1 MANTTYLPV
10 IGIILTISRGSDCCS
25 QMISVHTENGII
37 QLLIHSE
44 TLVIDSRQL
53 RSGMRVAAFYD
64 SSLPVPMI
72 FPPQYLAKIITVISR
87 NENVM
92 LNFFDRNLVAGDGSL
107 RLNIARNTVIKTVNG
122 QTVTCSLANR
132 FLLVY
137 YTITTASI
145 PPQTTPRKII
155 LFC

>member
-1 MANTTYLPV
+1 MANTTYIPV
-10 IGIILTISRGSDCCS
+10 IGTILNISRGNNCCS
-25 QMISVHTENGII
+25 QMMSVRTENGIVNFTI
-37 QLLIHSE
+37 QAE

-53 RSGMRVAAFYD
+53 RPGMQIAAFYD

-72 FPPQYLAKIITVISR
+72 FPPQYQAQIVTLIGR

-92 LNFFDRNLVAGDGSL
+92 LNFFDRNLVASDGSL
-107 RLNIARNTVIKTVNG
+107 RLNLARNTIVKTVNG
-122 QTVTCSLANR
+122 QSVTCNLGNR

>member
-1 MANTTYLPV
+1 MANTTYIPV
-10 IGIILTISRGSDCCS
+10 IGTIVNISRGNDCCS
-25 QMISVHTENGII
+25 QMMSVRTETGIVNFTI
-37 QLLIHSE
+37 RAE

-53 RSGMRVAAFYD
+53 RSGMQVAAFYD

-72 FPPQYLAKIITVISR
+72 FPPQYQAQIVTVIGR

-92 LNFFDRNLVAGDGSL
+92 LNFFDRNLVASDGSL
-107 RLNIARNTVIKTVNG
+107 RLNLSRNTIVKTVNG
-122 QTVTCSLANR
+122 QSVTCNLGNR

>member
-1 MANTTYLPV
+1 MANTTYIPV
-10 IGIILTISRGSDCCS
+10 IGTIVNISRGNDCCS
-25 QMISVHTENGII
+25 QMMSVRTETGII
-37 QLLIHSE
+37 NFIIRAE

-53 RSGMRVAAFYD
+53 RSGMQVAAFYD

-72 FPPQYLAKIITVISR
+72 FPPQYQAQIVTVIGR

-92 LNFFDRNLVAGDGSL
+92 LNFFDRNLVASDGSL
-107 RLNIARNTVIKTVNG
+107 RLNLSRNTIIKTVNG
-122 QTVTCSLANR
+122 QSVTCNLGNR

>member
-1 MANTTYLPV
+1 MLF
-10 IGIILTISRGSDCCS
+10 
-25 QMISVHTENGII
+25 
-37 QLLIHSE
+37 
-44 TLVIDSRQL
+44 
-53 RSGMRVAAFYD
+53 RS

-72 FPPQYLAKIITVISR
+72 FPPQYQAQIVTVIGR

-92 LNFFDRNLVAGDGSL
+92 LNFFDRNLVASDGSL
-107 RLNIARNTVIKTVNG
+107 RLNLSRNTIIKTVNG
-122 QTVTCSLANR
+122 QSVTCNLGNR

>member
-1 MANTTYLPV
+1 MANTTYIPI
-10 IGIILTISRGSDCCS
+10 IGTILNIGRGGSCCS
-25 QMISVHTENGII
+25 QMMSIRTENGIVNFTI
-37 QLLIHSE
+37 NSE

-64 SSLPVPMI
+64 SSLPVPLI
-72 FPPQYLAKIITVISR
+72 FPPQYHAKIVTVIGR
-87 NENVM
+87 DENVM
-92 LNFFDRNLVAGDGSL
+92 LNYFDQNLIAIDGSL
-107 RLNIARNTVIKTVNG
+107 RLNIARNTIIKTVNG
-122 QTVTCSLANR
+122 QIVTCNLENR

-137 YTITTASI
+137 YTVTTRSI

>member
-1 MANTTYLPV
+1 MANTTYVPV
-10 IGIILTISRGSDCCS
+10 SGTILNMSRGNNCCS
-25 QMISVHTENGII
+25 QMMSVRTNDGMI
-37 QLLIHSE
+37 QFTVNSE

-53 RSGMRVAAFYD
+53 RSGMQIVAFYD

-72 FPPQYLAKIITVISR
+72 FPPQYHAQIVTAVGR
-87 NENVM
+87 NETVM

-107 RLNIARNTVIKTVNG
+107 RLNIARNTIVKTVNG

-137 YTITTASI
+137 YTVTTASI

>member
-1 MANTTYLPV
+1 MANTTYIPV
-10 IGIILTISRGSDCCS
+10 IGTILNINRGNTCCS
-25 QMISVHTENGII
+25 QMMSVRTENGII
-37 QLLIHSE
+37 NFTVNAE

-53 RSGMRVAAFYD
+53 RPGMQIAAFYD
-64 SSLPVPMI
+64 SNLPVPMI
-72 FPPQYLAKIITVISR
+72 FPPQYQAKIVTAIGR

-92 LNFFDRNLVAGDGSL
+92 LNYFDGNLVASDGSL
-107 RLNIARNTVIKTVNG
+107 QLNLARNTIVKTVNG
-122 QTVTCSLANR
+122 QSVTCHLGNR

-137 YTITTASI
+137 YTVVTASI

>member
-1 MANTTYLPV
+1 
-10 IGIILTISRGSDCCS
+10 
-25 QMISVHTENGII
+25 
-37 QLLIHSE
+37 
-44 TLVIDSRQL
+44 
-53 RSGMRVAAFYD
+53 MRIAAFYD
-64 SSLPVPMI
+64 SSLPVPLI
-72 FPPQYLAKIITVISR
+72 FPPQYHAKIVTVIGR

-92 LNFFDRNLVAGDGSL
+92 LNYFGRNLIAADGSL
-107 RLNIARNTVIKTVNG
+107 RLNIARNTIIKTVNG
-122 QTVTCSLANR
+122 QTVTCNLENR

>member
-1 MANTTYLPV
+1 MANTTYIPV
-10 IGIILTISRGSDCCS
+10 IGTIVNISRGNDCCS
-25 QMISVHTENGII
+25 QMMSVRTETGII
-37 QLLIHSE
+37 NFTIRAE

-53 RSGMRVAAFYD
+53 RSGMQVAAFYD

-72 FPPQYLAKIITVISR
+72 FPPQYQAQIVTVIGR

-92 LNFFDRNLVAGDGSL
+92 LNFFDRNLVASDGSL
-107 RLNIARNTVIKTVNG
+107 RLNLSRNTIVKTVNG
-122 QTVTCSLANR
+122 QSVTCNLGNR

>member
-1 MANTTYLPV
+1 MANTTYIPV
-10 IGIILTISRGSDCCS
+10 IGTIVNISRGNDCCS
-25 QMISVHTENGII
+25 QMMSVRTETGII
-37 QLLIHSE
+37 NFTIRAE

-53 RSGMRVAAFYD
+53 RSGMQVAAFYD

-72 FPPQYLAKIITVISR
+72 FPPQYQAQIVTVIGR

-92 LNFFDRNLVAGDGSL
+92 LNFFDRNLVASDGSL
-107 RLNIARNTVIKTVNG
+107 RLNLSRNTIIKTVNG
-122 QTVTCSLANR
+122 QSVTCNLGNR

>member
-10 IGIILTISRGSDCCS
+10 IGTILTISRGSDCCS
-25 QMISVHTENGII
+25 QMISVRTENGII
-37 QLLIHSE
+37 HLLIHSE

>member
-1 MANTTYLPV
+1 MPNTTYIPV
-10 IGIILTISRGSDCCS
+10 IGTILSINRGNDCCS
-25 QMISVHTENGII
+25 QMLSVRTENGII
-37 QLLIHSE
+37 NFMIQAE
-44 TLVIDSRQL
+44 TLVIDARQL
-53 RSGMRVAAFYD
+53 RPGMQIAAFYD

-72 FPPQYLAKIITVISR
+72 FPPQYQAKIITVIGR

-92 LNFFDRNLVAGDGSL
+92 LNFFDRNLVASDGSL
-107 RLNIARNTVIKTVNG
+107 RLNLARNTIVKTVNG
-122 QTVTCSLANR
+122 QSVTCSLGNH